1 MRSTSYLVDVLAL
14 ELTDE
19 LVETLAVSLNADR
32 LEDLLDVAGG
42 RRGVTTKAEEKV
54 CRKVLHFDGW
64 LMSLVKNRSSID
76 LTCGCQYESLIYT

>member
-19 LVETLAVSLNADR
+19 